1 MSNYRDDSQDTA
13 IANDFTWANLSAI
26 LEDSARAAVVLLA
39 TIGVLHQDAA
49 LAADEVI
56 DQPLTTITETA
67 RASDAVLDALG
78 AAVLV
83 EDSARA
89 SEALTHGTLVLHEDA
104 AQARD
109 ETTGSTLAILTDT
122 AQAIDEVIGQRAAY
136 ERLSDAARASDF
148 AGQFARDMVAELVT
162 AVAEAPG
169 RLQAVVL
176 IEDSAAA
183 GDETTGEAYTGPA
196 ALEDSARASGAVTD
210 QLHAVDLLQDM
221 AVADGEPVG
230 SGDAGQAWTANS
242 TAWAMSRYAPY
253 SFETLAVIDGVLH
266 GVAADGVYA
275 LDGGAAPVAGQLTTG
290 KLDVGQGALA
300 HPVQALIEY
309 EMDEAATAEMAVTTT
324 QAGPPETYAYP
335 LQARPAA
342 TDRVSGRFLFGRGLR
357 GRHFA
362 FELRVTGTR
371 AYIND
376 LSVNAT
382 PTKRRV

>member
-13 IANDFTWANLSAI
+13 IASDFTWANLSAI

-56 DQPLTTITETA
+56 DQPLTIITETA

-89 SEALTHGTLVLHEDA
+89 SEAMVHGTRVLHEDA

-148 AGQFARDMVAELVT
+148 AGQFARDLVAELAT
-162 AVAEAPG
+162 AEAEATG
-169 RLQAVVL
+169 RLQAAVL

-183 GDETTGEAYTGPA
+183 GDETTGEASTGPA
-196 ALEDSARASGAVTD
+196 ALEDSARASDAVTD

-221 AVADGEPVG
+221 VVADGEAINGGVQ
-230 SGDAGQAWTANS
+230 GQAWTANS
-242 TAWAMSRYAPY
+242 TTWAMSRYAPY
-253 SFETLAVIDGVLH
+253 TFTSLAVIDGALH
-266 GVAADGVYA
+266 GVADDGVYA
-275 LDGGAAPVAGQLTTG
+275 LDGGAAPVDGRITTG
-290 KLDVGQGALA
+290 MLDIGQGGLV
-300 HPVQALIEY
+300 HPIQALTSLEL
-309 EMDEAATAEMAVTTT
+309 DGTVEMAVTTT
-324 QAGPPETYAYP
+324 QAGYPQTYTYP
-335 LQARPAA
+335 LARA
-342 TDRVSGRFLFGRGLR
+342 TPFSLGSGRFVFGRGLR

-362 FELRVTGTR
+362 FELRVSGLD
-371 AYIND
+371 ACIND
-376 LSVNAT
+376 LSVTAT
-382 PTKRRV
+382 QTKRRV